1 MPRLLSDL
9 LCHRAAWCVA
19 LLLVACAGG
28 PQAGATLD
36 ADNAAL
42 ARSGSPYR
50 WQITRGADGAPVRS
64 RVVIGEPAPTRAE
77 EPMQRR
83 ILASIAQ
90 AEATCG
96 ASVPPELA
104 ETRAISHSEAQVE
117 EAWVVKRGSAR
128 IAYLITLELGAD
140 ADFFVRGRCD

>member
-1 MPRLLSDL
+1 MPRLLSHL
-9 LCHRAAWCVA
+9 LCRRAAWCIA

-28 PQAGATLD
+28 PQASATLD

-42 ARSGSPYR
+42 AHSGSPYR
-50 WQITRGADGAPVRS
+50 WQMTRSADGAPVRR

-96 ASVPPELA
+96 ATVPPQLL
-104 ETRAISHSEAQVE
+104 ETRFIHHSDEQVE
-117 EAWVVKRGSAR
+117 EAWVVTRGSAR

-140 ADFFVRGRCD
+140 ADFFVHGRCD